1 MRFFAPQKIKF
12 DEMSNGLVLDIL
24 KFYTAQMKE
33 LQERYFK
40 DRNSLV
46 SYEYSDLMSFY
57 DTESLIDLVDI
68 DLEKYKKL
76 KDFGN
81 ALRELVAKRAYLY
94 LCKSSL
100 SLQNRLKRFL
110 KSSVPTEEYFVWSPE
125 DYELQVFKNGR
136 IHFLS
141 KQEFL
146 IWLNPKEKIVGVA
159 TTSAKKAE
167 GAIALLRAAFTT
179 FPAQLL
185 SPHTMPE
192 LVMTEWLKNPLTL
205 PEIFHF
211 GNDTT
216 LKSTDEDG
224 ATIKAS
230 KEDLTSEE
238 ISIHLDSKVVKEI
251 SLHYDITADIKL
263 TSDLV
268 IKSFKPVD
276 LYLEKT
282 LPEKSDNPVADAQA
296 LLIIEAD
303 ILASLCPKLLEVF
316 KCKVN

>member
-46 SYEYSDLMSFY
+46 SYEHSDLMSFY

-110 KSSVPTEEYFVWSPE
+110 KSSVPTEKYFVWSPE
-125 DYELQVFKNGR
+125 DNQLQVFKNGR

-141 KQEFL
+141 KQYFLAGNVVYFYDNGGFKNIYDVFPTCKQAEEF
-146 IWLNPKEKIVGVA
+146 IIKDIRARYEKEKKVILIESDVNILKQGVNNYFERERQ
-159 TTSAKKAE
+159 K
-167 GAIALLRAAFTT
+167 
-179 FPAQLL
+179 
-185 SPHTMPE
+185 
-192 LVMTEWLKNPLTL
+192 TEKMRN
-205 PEIFHF
+205 E
-211 GNDTT
+211 
-216 LKSTDEDG
+216 
-224 ATIKAS
+224 
-230 KEDLTSEE
+230 
-238 ISIHLDSKVVKEI
+238 
-251 SLHYDITADIKL
+251 
-263 TSDLV
+263 
-268 IKSFKPVD
+268 
-276 LYLEKT
+276 
-282 LPEKSDNPVADAQA
+282 
-296 LLIIEAD
+296 
-303 ILASLCPKLLEVF
+303 
-316 KCKVN
+316 

>member
-40 DRNSLV
+40 YRNSLV

-110 KSSVPTEEYFVWSPE
+110 KSSVPTEEYFVWSTE
-125 DYELQVFKNGR
+125 DYQLQVFKNGR
-136 IHFLS
+136 IDFLS
-141 KQEFL
+141 KQYFLAGNVVYFYDNGGFKNIYDVFPTCKQAEEF
-146 IWLNPKEKIVGVA
+146 IIKDIRARYEKEKKVILIESDVNILKQGVNNYFE
-159 TTSAKKAE
+159 SE
-167 GAIALLRAAFTT
+167 R
-179 FPAQLL
+179 QN
-185 SPHTMPE
+185 
-192 LVMTEWLKNPLTL
+192 TEEMKN
-205 PEIFHF
+205 E
-211 GNDTT
+211 
-216 LKSTDEDG
+216 
-224 ATIKAS
+224 
-230 KEDLTSEE
+230 
-238 ISIHLDSKVVKEI
+238 
-251 SLHYDITADIKL
+251 
-263 TSDLV
+263 
-268 IKSFKPVD
+268 
-276 LYLEKT
+276 
-282 LPEKSDNPVADAQA
+282 
-296 LLIIEAD
+296 
-303 ILASLCPKLLEVF
+303 
-316 KCKVN
+316 

>member
-40 DRNSLV
+40 YRNSLV

-125 DYELQVFKNGR
+125 DYQLQVFKNGR
-136 IHFLS
+136 IDFLS
-141 KQEFL
+141 KQYFLAGNVVYFYDNGGFKNIYDVFPTCKQAEEF
-146 IWLNPKEKIVGVA
+146 IIKDIRARYEKEKKVILIESDVNILKQGVNNYFE
-159 TTSAKKAE
+159 SE
-167 GAIALLRAAFTT
+167 R
-179 FPAQLL
+179 QN
-185 SPHTMPE
+185 
-192 LVMTEWLKNPLTL
+192 TEEMKN
-205 PEIFHF
+205 E
-211 GNDTT
+211 
-216 LKSTDEDG
+216 
-224 ATIKAS
+224 
-230 KEDLTSEE
+230 
-238 ISIHLDSKVVKEI
+238 
-251 SLHYDITADIKL
+251 
-263 TSDLV
+263 
-268 IKSFKPVD
+268 
-276 LYLEKT
+276 
-282 LPEKSDNPVADAQA
+282 
-296 LLIIEAD
+296 
-303 ILASLCPKLLEVF
+303 
-316 KCKVN
+316 

>member
-125 DYELQVFKNGR
+125 DYQLQVFKNGR
-136 IHFLS
+136 IDFLS
-141 KQEFL
+141 KQYFLAGNVVYFYDNGGFKNIYDVFPTCEQAEEF
-146 IWLNPKEKIVGVA
+146 IIKDIRARYEKEKKVILIETDVNILNQGVNNYFDN
-159 TTSAKKAE
+159 E
-167 GAIALLRAAFTT
+167 RQLR
-179 FPAQLL
+179 
-185 SPHTMPE
+185 
-192 LVMTEWLKNPLTL
+192 K
-205 PEIFHF
+205 
-211 GNDTT
+211 
-216 LKSTDEDG
+216 
-224 ATIKAS
+224 
-230 KEDLTSEE
+230 
-238 ISIHLDSKVVKEI
+238 
-251 SLHYDITADIKL
+251 
-263 TSDLV
+263 
-268 IKSFKPVD
+268 
-276 LYLEKT
+276 
-282 LPEKSDNPVADAQA
+282 
-296 LLIIEAD
+296 
-303 ILASLCPKLLEVF
+303 
-316 KCKVN
+316 

>member
-57 DTESLIDLVDI
+57 DTESLIDLVEI

-110 KSSVPTEEYFVWSPE
+110 KSSVPTEKYFVWSSE
-125 DYELQVFKNGR
+125 DFQLEVFENGR
-136 IHFLS
+136 IYFLS
-141 KQEFL
+141 KQFFL
-146 IWLNPKEKIVGVA
+146 AGNVVYFYDDSGFKNIYDVFPTCKQAEDFIIKDIRSRYEKEGEVILIESDVNILKQGVNNYFE
-159 TTSAKKAE
+159 SE
-167 GAIALLRAAFTT
+167 R
-179 FPAQLL
+179 QN
-185 SPHTMPE
+185 
-192 LVMTEWLKNPLTL
+192 TEEMKN
-205 PEIFHF
+205 E
-211 GNDTT
+211 
-216 LKSTDEDG
+216 
-224 ATIKAS
+224 
-230 KEDLTSEE
+230 
-238 ISIHLDSKVVKEI
+238 
-251 SLHYDITADIKL
+251 
-263 TSDLV
+263 
-268 IKSFKPVD
+268 
-276 LYLEKT
+276 
-282 LPEKSDNPVADAQA
+282 
-296 LLIIEAD
+296 
-303 ILASLCPKLLEVF
+303 
-316 KCKVN
+316 

>member
-57 DTESLIDLVDI
+57 DTESLIDLVEI

-110 KSSVPTEEYFVWSPE
+110 KSSVPTEKYFVWSSE
-125 DYELQVFKNGR
+125 DFQLQVFENGR
-136 IHFLS
+136 IYFLS
-141 KQEFL
+141 KQFFL
-146 IWLNPKEKIVGVA
+146 AGNVVYFYDDSGFKNIYDVFPTCKQAEDFIIKDIRSRYEKEGEVILIESDVNILKQGVNDYFE
-159 TTSAKKAE
+159 SERQK
-167 GAIALLRAAFTT
+167 
-179 FPAQLL
+179 
-185 SPHTMPE
+185 
-192 LVMTEWLKNPLTL
+192 TEEMRN
-205 PEIFHF
+205 E
-211 GNDTT
+211 
-216 LKSTDEDG
+216 
-224 ATIKAS
+224 
-230 KEDLTSEE
+230 
-238 ISIHLDSKVVKEI
+238 
-251 SLHYDITADIKL
+251 
-263 TSDLV
+263 
-268 IKSFKPVD
+268 
-276 LYLEKT
+276 
-282 LPEKSDNPVADAQA
+282 
-296 LLIIEAD
+296 
-303 ILASLCPKLLEVF
+303 
-316 KCKVN
+316 

>member
-125 DYELQVFKNGR
+125 DYQLQVFKNGR
-136 IHFLS
+136 IDFLS
-141 KQEFL
+141 KQYFL
-146 IWLNPKEKIVGVA
+146 AGNVVYFYDNGGFKNIYDVFPTCKQAEDFIIKDIRARYEKEKKVILIESDVNILKQGVNNYFERERQ
-159 TTSAKKAE
+159 K
-167 GAIALLRAAFTT
+167 
-179 FPAQLL
+179 
-185 SPHTMPE
+185 
-192 LVMTEWLKNPLTL
+192 TEEMRN
-205 PEIFHF
+205 E
-211 GNDTT
+211 
-216 LKSTDEDG
+216 
-224 ATIKAS
+224 
-230 KEDLTSEE
+230 
-238 ISIHLDSKVVKEI
+238 
-251 SLHYDITADIKL
+251 
-263 TSDLV
+263 
-268 IKSFKPVD
+268 
-276 LYLEKT
+276 
-282 LPEKSDNPVADAQA
+282 
-296 LLIIEAD
+296 
-303 ILASLCPKLLEVF
+303 
-316 KCKVN
+316 

>member
-40 DRNSLV
+40 YRNSLV

-57 DTESLIDLVDI
+57 DTESLIDLVEI

-125 DYELQVFKNGR
+125 DYQLQVFKNGR
-136 IHFLS
+136 IDFLS
-141 KQEFL
+141 KQYFLAGNVVYFYDNGGFKNIYDVFPTCKQAEEF
-146 IWLNPKEKIVGVA
+146 IIKDIRARYEKEKKVILIESDVNILKQGVNNYFE
-159 TTSAKKAE
+159 SE
-167 GAIALLRAAFTT
+167 R
-179 FPAQLL
+179 QN
-185 SPHTMPE
+185 
-192 LVMTEWLKNPLTL
+192 TEEMKN
-205 PEIFHF
+205 E
-211 GNDTT
+211 
-216 LKSTDEDG
+216 
-224 ATIKAS
+224 
-230 KEDLTSEE
+230 
-238 ISIHLDSKVVKEI
+238 
-251 SLHYDITADIKL
+251 
-263 TSDLV
+263 
-268 IKSFKPVD
+268 
-276 LYLEKT
+276 
-282 LPEKSDNPVADAQA
+282 
-296 LLIIEAD
+296 
-303 ILASLCPKLLEVF
+303 
-316 KCKVN
+316 

>member
-125 DYELQVFKNGR
+125 DNQLQVFKNGR
-136 IHFLS
+136 IDFLS
-141 KQEFL
+141 KQYFL
-146 IWLNPKEKIVGVA
+146 AGNVVYFYDNGGFKNIYDVFPTCKQAEDFIIKDIRSRYEKEKKVILIETDVNILNQGVNNYFDN
-159 TTSAKKAE
+159 E
-167 GAIALLRAAFTT
+167 MQLR
-179 FPAQLL
+179 
-185 SPHTMPE
+185 
-192 LVMTEWLKNPLTL
+192 K
-205 PEIFHF
+205 
-211 GNDTT
+211 
-216 LKSTDEDG
+216 
-224 ATIKAS
+224 
-230 KEDLTSEE
+230 
-238 ISIHLDSKVVKEI
+238 
-251 SLHYDITADIKL
+251 
-263 TSDLV
+263 
-268 IKSFKPVD
+268 
-276 LYLEKT
+276 
-282 LPEKSDNPVADAQA
+282 
-296 LLIIEAD
+296 
-303 ILASLCPKLLEVF
+303 
-316 KCKVN
+316 

>member
-46 SYEYSDLMSFY
+46 SYEHSDLMSFY

-110 KSSVPTEEYFVWSPE
+110 KSSVPTEKYFVWSPE
-125 DYELQVFKNGR
+125 DNQLQVFKNGR

-141 KQEFL
+141 KQYFLAGNVVYFYDNGGFKNIYDVFPTCKQAEEF
-146 IWLNPKEKIVGVA
+146 IIKDIRARYEKEKKVILIESDVNILKQGVNNYFERERQ
-159 TTSAKKAE
+159 K
-167 GAIALLRAAFTT
+167 
-179 FPAQLL
+179 
-185 SPHTMPE
+185 
-192 LVMTEWLKNPLTL
+192 TEEMRN
-205 PEIFHF
+205 E
-211 GNDTT
+211 
-216 LKSTDEDG
+216 
-224 ATIKAS
+224 
-230 KEDLTSEE
+230 
-238 ISIHLDSKVVKEI
+238 
-251 SLHYDITADIKL
+251 
-263 TSDLV
+263 
-268 IKSFKPVD
+268 
-276 LYLEKT
+276 
-282 LPEKSDNPVADAQA
+282 
-296 LLIIEAD
+296 
-303 ILASLCPKLLEVF
+303 
-316 KCKVN
+316 

>member
-110 KSSVPTEEYFVWSPE
+110 KSSVPTEKYFVWSPE

-141 KQEFL
+141 KQYFL
-146 IWLNPKEKIVGVA
+146 AGNVVYFYDNGGFKNIYDVFPTCKQAEDFIIKDIRSRYEKDEKVILIESDVNILKQGVNNYYERERQ
-159 TTSAKKAE
+159 KAE
-167 GAIALLRAAFTT
+167 EMRN
-179 FPAQLL
+179 
-185 SPHTMPE
+185 E
-192 LVMTEWLKNPLTL
+192 
-205 PEIFHF
+205 
-211 GNDTT
+211 
-216 LKSTDEDG
+216 
-224 ATIKAS
+224 
-230 KEDLTSEE
+230 
-238 ISIHLDSKVVKEI
+238 
-251 SLHYDITADIKL
+251 
-263 TSDLV
+263 
-268 IKSFKPVD
+268 
-276 LYLEKT
+276 
-282 LPEKSDNPVADAQA
+282 
-296 LLIIEAD
+296 
-303 ILASLCPKLLEVF
+303 
-316 KCKVN
+316 

>member
-68 DLEKYKKL
+68 DLEKYKKI

-125 DYELQVFKNGR
+125 DNQLQVFKNGR
-136 IHFLS
+136 IDFLS
-141 KQEFL
+141 KQYFL
-146 IWLNPKEKIVGVA
+146 AGNVVYFYDNGGFKNIYEVFPTCKQAEDFIIKDIRSRYEKEKKVILIETDVNILNQGVNNYFDN
-159 TTSAKKAE
+159 E
-167 GAIALLRAAFTT
+167 RQLR
-179 FPAQLL
+179 
-185 SPHTMPE
+185 
-192 LVMTEWLKNPLTL
+192 K
-205 PEIFHF
+205 
-211 GNDTT
+211 
-216 LKSTDEDG
+216 
-224 ATIKAS
+224 
-230 KEDLTSEE
+230 
-238 ISIHLDSKVVKEI
+238 
-251 SLHYDITADIKL
+251 
-263 TSDLV
+263 
-268 IKSFKPVD
+268 
-276 LYLEKT
+276 
-282 LPEKSDNPVADAQA
+282 
-296 LLIIEAD
+296 
-303 ILASLCPKLLEVF
+303 
-316 KCKVN
+316 

>member
-1 MRFFAPQKIKF
+1 MSIKNLRFYTVDTGDI
-12 DEMSNGLVLDIL
+12 NDIL
-24 KFYTAQMKE
+24 KNDTAIEEKLNEVAFRPCAKDELSSVGFVPVFDGTDALHFSCGDNYLFKVAEEAKILPSSTVKREVKNVILVKE
-33 LQERYFK
+33 NE
-40 DRNSLV
+40 
-46 SYEYSDLMSFY
+46 
-57 DTESLIDLVDI
+57 
-68 DLEKYKKL
+68 
-76 KDFGN
+76 
-81 ALRELVAKRAYLY
+81 
-94 LCKSSL
+94 
-100 SLQNRLKRFL
+100 LKRTL
-110 KSSVPTEEYFVWSPE
+110 KKSEKDAIKAAVANK
-125 DYELQVFKNGR
+125 L
-136 IHFLS
+136 LS
-141 KQEFL
+141 QALTSYKEFL

-185 SPHTMPE
+185 SPQTMPE

-205 PEIFHF
+205 PEIFQF

-238 ISIHLDSKVVKEI
+238 ISIHLESKVVKEI
-251 SLHYDITADIKL
+251 SLHYDNVADIKL

-296 LLIIEAD
+296 HLIIEAD
-303 ILASLCPKLLEVF
+303 ILSSLCSKLLEVF
-316 KCKVN
+316 KCKVD